1 MGSTNTLE
9 GDVLSLFFCLGKES
23 TNGSCWKIGILDEGS
38 WKKFSK
44 VSSYFMLFLGC
55 LLDFIPPNRF
65 FGKVWYV
72 IFVWG
77 WCKSQLMVD
86 FWFGL
91 VGGLD
96 SWDSSMKGIGILR
109 GSLIRIPLPRTTH
122 KWAWTTHKNNQL
134 VLIPLSYW
142 LYILGVF
149 RGPQQ
154 SRPKTAQKQVCNII
168 TFIVVNTYNLLQSYN
183 PQDKKKRLLFS
194 SHM

>member
-91 VGGLD
+91 VVGLD

-109 GSLIRIPLPRTTH
+109 GSLIRIPLPWTTH
-122 KWAWTTHKNNQL
+122 KWPWTTHKNNQL
-134 VLIPLSYW
+134 VPIPLSYW

-183 PQDKKKRLLFS
+183 P
-194 SHM
+194 

>member
-23 TNGSCWKIGILDEGS
+23 TSGSCWKIGILDEGN

-55 LLDFIPPNRF
+55 LLDLIPPNRF

-96 SWDSSMKGIGILR
+96 SWGSSMKGIGILR
-109 GSLIRIPLPRTTH
+109 ASPIRKTTPSNH
-122 KWAWTTHKNNQL
+122 TQMTLNH
-134 VLIPLSYW
+134 
-142 LYILGVF
+142 
-149 RGPQQ
+149 
-154 SRPKTAQKQVCNII
+154 TQKQPTCSHPII
-168 TFIVVNTYNLLQSYN
+168 LLIISTRCFPGATTIPSKN
-183 PQDKKKRLLFS
+183 CPKKS
-194 SHM
+194 G